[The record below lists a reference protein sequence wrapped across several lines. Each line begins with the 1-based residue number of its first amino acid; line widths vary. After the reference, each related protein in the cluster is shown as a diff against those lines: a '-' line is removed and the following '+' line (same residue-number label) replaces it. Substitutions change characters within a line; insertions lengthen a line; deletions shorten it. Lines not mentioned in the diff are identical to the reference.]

1 MKNGEIM
8 TRKKKPLSCFFG
20 KMSKEDADAMLKDI
34 EEMRKNVTIRDIDFD
49 KIRSERKRKGLE

>member
-1 MKNGEIM
+1 MK
-8 TRKKKPLSCFFG
+8 KKKPLSYFFG
-20 KMSKEDADAMLKDI
+20 KWAGPKEELDQLEKDI